1 MFLTY
6 SKIGNLQWDGKRR
19 EYQKKACFKIIPFLQ
34 FYIKEEEEE
43 EEAFSMRK
51 ENELNCLINKIF
63 LAPVSST
70 SVQEKSVACFMMWKK
85 KKKERGSATFPAAL
99 FTVLRK
105 KWERGSLERC
115 FRAHRLFR
123 ENFQRNA
130 LNLLIRTERERE
142 KKNEKIH
149 VGVEFIG

>member
-34 FYIKEEEEE
+34 FYIKEEEE

-85 KKKERGSATFPAAL
+85 KKKKEDQLHFRRLFSRCYGKNGNAVLWRGVFVRTA
-99 FTVLRK
+99 
-105 KWERGSLERC
+105 SLE
-115 FRAHRLFR
+115 
-123 ENFQRNA
+123 
-130 LNLLIRTERERE
+130 
-142 KKNEKIH
+142 KIFK
-149 VGVEFIG
+149 ETRWICS

>member
-19 EYQKKACFKIIPFLQ
+19 EYQKKACFKTIPFLQ

-85 KKKERGSATFPAAL
+85 KKKRKRISHVSGGSFHGAT
-99 FTVLRK
+99 
-105 KWERGSLERC
+105 
-115 FRAHRLFR
+115 
-123 ENFQRNA
+123 
-130 LNLLIRTERERE
+130 E
-142 KKNEKIH
+142 KMGTRFFGE
-149 VGVEFIG
+149 VFSCAPPL